1 MKYFKAINRDDPEDV
16 LYLSSSVELDDGRI
30 VAERT
35 RIESYGYDLVE
46 CSKNEFD
53 TMTQELNDYI
63 INVGPDRYHLEP
75 FESAHTE
82 KEAFDRAEA
91 LCKEYKS
98 VEVVYM
104 PNDNIDINEVI
115 WSWHEEA

>member
-1 MKYFKAINRDDPEDV
+1 MKYFKAINHDDPEDV
-16 LYLSSSVELDDGRI
+16 LYLSSSCDLDDGRV

-35 RIESYGYDLVE
+35 RINDYGYDLVE
-46 CSKNEFD
+46 CSKEEFD
-53 TMTQELNDYI
+53 TMTQDENEYI
-63 INVGPDRYHLEP
+63 INVGQTRFNMEP
-75 FESAHTE
+75 LESAHTE

-91 LCKEYKS
+91 LRKEHKC

-115 WSWHEEA
+115 WSWYDD